1 LVYANDLHNAIP
13 ASGALVGRTP
23 YEGLLG
29 RQVTLG
35 VFRRFGCRCWVHTP
49 DKPLVHCKKFE
60 PRARPGRFLGF
71 DQPFGS
77 GICKVLF
84 DSGEA
89 TQSQTVVFDD
99 APHMPPPVLLPEG
112 AAQQQSWAGE
122 QAVNMS
128 DCQSDSEEE
137 VEAHPLVPPVSPV
150 AKSTRGSDSDSADE
164 VEIRRDAPVTAMPEV
179 APAAQP
185 AGQHLIGNQ
194 QSKQAADHQPMAPAT
209 GKPVRTTR
217 NANPHYA
224 IAAVRNPVQGGEG
237 KRKRKRDRKGNQK
250 GAIAAKAAVN
260 TPGPHSHALP
270 PRAVAEALSCPDAD
284 WWRAAID
291 EELASCHEFKVW
303 EEVHLPKGKQALPS
317 FFIFETQRDGRYKAR
332 LVAGGHRQRQGLDFE
347 ETYASVG
354 SYRTMR
360 MMMAIA
366 SHEDLELRQFDVR
379 TAFLNGWLKEE
390 VYLRVPAGLEWQLGT
405 AGKVLRLRRAI
416 YGLRQASRAW
426 NERLQGE
433 LARRGFA
440 QSDADPSLWIDNGEG
455 GAVLSLFY
463 VDDGLVAARTPKEAN
478 ALVDLMESMFAIR
491 KLG

>member
-1 LVYANDLHNAIP
+1 MGGNLLRFYEDKGIQREQGPGYSPEVNGLAERHQLMMQDVALPSLADSADERHGFKPLSGRCAGYALVYANDLHKAIP

-112 AAQQQSWAGE
+112 AAQQQSRAGG

-150 AKSTRGSDSDSADE
+150 AKSTRGSESDSADE
-164 VEIRRDAPVTAMPEV
+164 VEIRRDAPVTAMREVAELPRAGATV

-209 GKPVRTTR
+209 GKPV
-217 NANPHYA
+217 
-224 IAAVRNPVQGGEG
+224 
-237 KRKRKRDRKGNQK
+237 
-250 GAIAAKAAVN
+250 
-260 TPGPHSHALP
+260 S
-270 PRAVAEALSCPDAD
+270 
-284 WWRAAID
+284 
-291 EELASCHEFKVW
+291 
-303 EEVHLPKGKQALPS
+303 
-317 FFIFETQRDGRYKAR
+317 
-332 LVAGGHRQRQGLDFE
+332 
-347 ETYASVG
+347 
-354 SYRTMR
+354 
-360 MMMAIA
+360 
-366 SHEDLELRQFDVR
+366 
-379 TAFLNGWLKEE
+379 
-390 VYLRVPAGLEWQLGT
+390 
-405 AGKVLRLRRAI
+405 
-416 YGLRQASRAW
+416 
-426 NERLQGE
+426 LQ
-433 LARRGFA
+433 
-440 QSDADPSLWIDNGEG
+440 
-455 GAVLSLFY
+455 
-463 VDDGLVAARTPKEAN
+463 
-478 ALVDLMESMFAIR
+478 
-491 KLG
+491 